1 MKLLS
6 KKIKEKEEPKF
17 FLEKLFGILKSKRY
31 KKIISWNNDGTNIAI
46 FNPSKFSS
54 IILPKICRHNNYE
67 TFVRELNMYGFRK
80 INKILNSEPEKFYN
94 KNFRKD
100 KKEEDIRKIRRKV
113 TEFEDE
119 DNTTYNKKKELLCI
133 LDKIQN
139 EKDEIKKIEDY
150 KNLIQGGNI
159 NLLTNTYILEFL
171 INQRKENTNFNN
183 DIIQKL
189 SEIKNKNINILNNIQ
204 TFNNSIG
211 INNNNMNDNNIL
223 NDSDSFI
230 NDNNNNNI
238 SNSINNNI
246 NNNYVN
252 YNMNNN
258 LDYPFNLNQSFN
270 NQKNIYD
277 SQLFES
283 SIQINNKSVNQ
294 SLRTL
299 INCENIKI

>member
-1 MKLLS
+1 
-6 KKIKEKEEPKF
+6 
-17 FLEKLFGILKSKRY
+17 
-31 KKIISWNNDGTNIAI
+31 
-46 FNPSKFSS
+46 
-54 IILPKICRHNNYE
+54 
-67 TFVRELNMYGFRK
+67 MYGFRK

-171 INQRKENTNFNN
+171 INQRKENNNFNN

-189 SEIKNKNINILNNIQ
+189 SEIKNKNINKLNDIQ

-230 NDNNNNNI
+230 NDNNNNNNI

-258 LDYPFNLNQSFN
+258 LDYHFNLNQSFN